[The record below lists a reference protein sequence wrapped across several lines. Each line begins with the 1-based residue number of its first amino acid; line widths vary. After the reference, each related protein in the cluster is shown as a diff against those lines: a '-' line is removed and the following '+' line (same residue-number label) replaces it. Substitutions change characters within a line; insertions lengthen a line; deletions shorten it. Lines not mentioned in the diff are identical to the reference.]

1 MPTKTPDREAR
12 REQALKRLGTRN
24 PSCVVCSENDP
35 LCLELHH
42 IAGQKHHDDLSIVC
56 RNCHRKLSDQQRDH
70 PVDTPR
76 QHPTMATIGHYL
88 LGLADLFRL
97 LAASLVQFGTWLI
110 ELGQP
115 PAQSQSAGV

>member
-24 PSCVVCSENDP
+24 PSCVVCNEGDP

-42 IAGQKHHDDLSIVC
+42 IGGQKHHEDLAIVC

-70 PVDTPR
+70 PADTQG

-97 LAASLVQFGTWLI
+97 LATSLVQFGTWLI

-115 PAQSQSAGV
+115 PAQPHSAGV